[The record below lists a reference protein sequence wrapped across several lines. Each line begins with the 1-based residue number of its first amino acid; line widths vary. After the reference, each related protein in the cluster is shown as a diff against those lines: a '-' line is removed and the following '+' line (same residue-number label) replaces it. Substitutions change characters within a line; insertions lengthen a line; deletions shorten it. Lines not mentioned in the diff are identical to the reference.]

1 MSLEVTG
8 KVSFIGEEE
17 KVTENMTKKMLV
29 LESEKEANGKQ
40 WKEVY
45 PFELIN
51 KSNLADNL
59 NVGDEVSVEF
69 NINGREHEGKYYT
82 SLRAWRVSKK

>member
-17 KVTENMTKKMLV
+17 KVAENMTKRMLV

-40 WKEVY
+40 WKETY

-59 NVGDEVSVEF
+59 SVGDEVTVAF
-69 NINGREHEGKYYT
+69 NINGREYEGKYYT
-82 SLRAWRVSKK
+82 SLRAWSVTKK